1 MFRVKHKLD
10 DTEYAIKKIFIR
22 AEGIESVRSY
32 LTEVK
37 TFASL
42 NHSNIVQYKAAWL
55 ELGAAIS
62 KNAITDQSTET
73 EYSYQSEN
81 VEEEISETKNVSNY
95 IYPQSISEVEMTVY
109 VNKVEE
115 SSDFEVTFM
124 SGSCNEYNHKS
135 TKKLKRQKRSSMSEG
150 GNAICTF
157 EEIEKIRAQSR
168 PPRPK
173 WATLFIQ
180 MALCQSTLKRW
191 LEKRNS
197 EDNKSTALVLSIKN
211 TIRNET
217 ITEILKQLLR
227 GIAWRLRL

>member
-1 MFRVKHKLD
+1 M
-10 DTEYAIKKIFIR
+10 
-22 AEGIESVRSY
+22 AEGIGSVRSY

-81 VEEEISETKNVSNY
+81 NEEAITETKNVSSY
-95 IYPQSISEVEMTVY
+95 IYPQSISEVETTAY
-109 VNKVEE
+109 VDKVEE

-124 SGSCNEYNHKS
+124 SGSCNEYNHRS
-135 TKKLKRQKRSSMSEG
+135 TKKIKRQKRSSMSEG

-157 EEIEKIRAQSR
+157 EEIEKIRNQSR
-168 PPRPK
+168 PRPK
-173 WATLFIQ
+173 WATLYIQ
-180 MALCQSTLKRW
+180 MALCQSTLKQW

-197 EDNKSTALVLSIKN
+197 EDNRATIVLPIKN
-211 TIRNET
+211 NIRNEA
-217 ITEILKQLLR
+217 IMEILKQLLR
-227 GIAWRLRL
+227 GIS